1 MAFSSLTSGQLKLWA
16 DEVSPQPAVAEE
28 GADCETGFP
37 LVVDFLNTSGQTAL
51 AHQGQMLEQQ
61 VSDVVGVVLCFT
73 SNALVS
79 LTGALVEGEPTSGRL
94 CRHQPTGHLLVA
106 GRPLPSQRQI
116 GAAQKPTVCHLGQ
129 GTGRGLETC
138 QRLVAAFQD
147 HFSPESPVLAAKQ
160 QRIVDF
166 NLCLRRLLN
175 EASMRLHQTSLQ
187 LAAEDDVGHST
198 EEDGQQPVDAVVE
211 MLRRIYKQQVE
222 PALVPSQS
230 ASFDDLLVAS
240 SQACRVA
247 ELLPGPVLLDP
258 YISSMSSV

>member
-1 MAFSSLTSGQLKLWA
+1 MAASVVINLLATYSSLAVHYPPKDKLERHRNQLFATWA
-16 DEVSPQPAVAEE
+16 KELDEDLS
-28 GADCETGFP
+28 T
-37 LVVDFLNTSGQTAL
+37 
-51 AHQGQMLEQQ
+51 
-61 VSDVVGVVLCFT
+61 
-73 SNALVS
+73 
-79 LTGALVEGEPTSGRL
+79 
-94 CRHQPTGHLLVA
+94 
-106 GRPLPSQRQI
+106 
-116 GAAQKPTVCHLGQ
+116 
-129 GTGRGLETC
+129 ETC
-138 QRLVAAFQD
+138 QRLVSAFQD

-166 NLCLRRLLN
+166 NLCLLRLLN

-187 LAAEDDVGHST
+187 LAAEDDVGQST

-258 YISSMSSV
+258 YISSMSSVVESPVAQQVISFSLALRRRRGGVETAGPVAAGHARVCL

>member
-1 MAFSSLTSGQLKLWA
+1 M
-16 DEVSPQPAVAEE
+16 
-28 GADCETGFP
+28 
-37 LVVDFLNTSGQTAL
+37 
-51 AHQGQMLEQQ
+51 
-61 VSDVVGVVLCFT
+61 
-73 SNALVS
+73 
-79 LTGALVEGEPTSGRL
+79 
-94 CRHQPTGHLLVA
+94 
-106 GRPLPSQRQI
+106 
-116 GAAQKPTVCHLGQ
+116 
-129 GTGRGLETC
+129 C
-138 QRLVAAFQD
+138 QRLVAALQD

-166 NLCLRRLLN
+166 NLCLLRLLN

-187 LAAEDDVGHST
+187 LAAEDDVGQST
-198 EEDGQQPVDAVVE
+198 DEDGQQPVDAVVE

-258 YISSMSSV
+258 YISSMSSVV